1 MILLTSTACDSPFD
15 SSVDLAAPAEPH
27 SVAIFERGFH
37 RDRHSAG
44 ERRAWGIGNRDAVR
58 DYDKSRAHASS
69 QLDDSRVAV
78 LMMPAME

>member
-1 MILLTSTACDSPFD
+1 MILLTSTACGSPLRLFR
-15 SSVDLAAPAEPH
+15 DLAAPAEPH
-27 SVAIFERGFH
+27 SVAIFQRGLD

-44 ERRAWGIGNRDAVR
+44 QRRARGVGNRYAVGN
-58 DYDKSRAHASS
+58 YDQSRAHASS